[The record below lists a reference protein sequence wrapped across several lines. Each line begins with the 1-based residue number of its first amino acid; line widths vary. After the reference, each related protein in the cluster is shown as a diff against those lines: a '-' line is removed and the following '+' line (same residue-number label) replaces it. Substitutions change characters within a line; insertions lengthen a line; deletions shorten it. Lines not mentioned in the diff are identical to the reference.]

1 MALVKATLKKSIYD
15 GLYKIFTDQS
25 SMATEG
31 DEQEDPDVTIKR
43 VADAMATVISD
54 AVDTFVKSGDITVG
68 PTEVLVTSTAPGSP
82 ATVAPGAPA
91 KMK

>member
-1 MALVKATLKKSIYD
+1 MALVKSTLKKTIYD

-25 SMATEG
+25 KMATDG

-43 VADAMATVISD
+43 VANEMATVISD
-54 AVDTFVKSGDITVG
+54 AVDTFVKSGDIIVG
-68 PTEVLVTSTAPGSP
+68 PTEVGVVSAAPGS
-82 ATVAPGAPA
+82 AAAVSSLKPA